1 MAGKRAIFDVEV
13 LDASK
18 RIIPEVTDEFA
29 AKVRAGLTKE
39 SLLDELRKAV
49 DQEDSKEFT
58 PARNKALGKVLAE
71 VLEVD
76 VPDTL
81 VTNQAREKFA
91 MMMAEMRD
99 GGVSDAEIKK
109 QINPDNFLKYKDI
122 VKDDIISDFKV
133 SMATDEIARME
144 GITVPSYQV
153 EEQMESIRKDAA
165 ENKEEF
171 DEAMIRGKVET
182 TLQRQAVYDWLAENA
197 ELDVEYAEEEQFD
210 EKLMQKLAEESLKRE
225 QQVAKV
231 VDAEVASEPEPVAT
245 TKEEPKVDV
254 PTTSAPPKPEPVAE
268 VEEATKA
275 PVEKAT
281 PPDEEI
287 DESKMTVQE
296 RAFNALLRAGAIDVN
311 KNPDDPDYDHSK
323 DAEIADGTVFK
334 N

>member
-1 MAGKRAIFDVEV
+1 MAGKRAIFDVEI

-18 RIIPEVTDEFA
+18 RMIPEVTDEFA

-39 SLLDELRKAV
+39 SLIDELRKAV

-58 PARNKALGKVLAE
+58 PARNKALGKALAE

-91 MMMAEMRD
+91 MMMTEMRD

-109 QINPDNFLKYKDI
+109 QINPDNFLKYKNI
-122 VKDDIISDFKV
+122 VKDDIIADFKV

-165 ENKEEF
+165 ESKEEL

-197 ELDVEYAEEEQFD
+197 ELEVEYIEEEQFD
-210 EKLMQKLAEESLKRE
+210 EKLMEQLAEDSLKRE
-225 QQVAKV
+225 QQELQVPE
-231 VDAEVASEPEPVAT
+231 AEISGPEPVDT
-245 TKEEPKVDV
+245 TKKATKAETSLQEPQPATK
-254 PTTSAPPKPEPVAE
+254 AK
-268 VEEATKA
+268 EATKSK
-275 PVEKAT
+275 VERT
-281 PPDEEI
+281 EPEI
-287 DESKMTVQE
+287 DESKMTVEE

-311 KNPDDPDYDHSK
+311 KSPEDPDYDHSK
-323 DAEIADGTVFK
+323 DSEIADGTIFK